1 MEDWSG
7 IVSDQQTAA
16 GERPLLAHYPS
27 VNQGYPLQLQ
37 PGRGENG
44 MEANMDSDLK
54 KILCNIVSVLKEA
67 KSLKTQNCND
77 KIIAKIIS
85 YDLAYQI
92 KH

>member
-1 MEDWSG
+1 
-7 IVSDQQTAA
+7 
-16 GERPLLAHYPS
+16 
-27 VNQGYPLQLQ
+27 
-37 PGRGENG
+37 